1 MFQNFDLSALV
12 DSPYQVGNVL
22 TLRQTEQSELLR
34 VKIKK
39 LQQPWT
45 LSCCMVVDVLSDSPD
60 KAEET
65 AFLKLYDWRFAAQ
78 QRSDQGL
85 DPWTEQSASDYAKF
99 VLSGDADTF
108 LQQLKRP
115 DDQWGQYQETDENW
129 DAVQDEVFLVH
140 EARNMYRNET
150 TVYKRLGPLQGTTV
164 PRLIDAVELDIGPTN
179 LDDENKKDLFKVQ
192 GILIE
197 YISDGFTLR
206 HIGSMVPAE
215 ALQGIVDQ
223 AVDIARSLGDHN
235 VLNADVRI
243 DNFIVTQTHESD
255 QKYRVVMI

>member
-1 MFQNFDLSALV
+1 MAQKLDLSTLV
-12 DSPYQVGNVL
+12 VAPYQVGNIL
-22 TLRQTEQSELLR
+22 TLQRGERRLSIR
-34 VKIKK
+34 VKTRE
-39 LQQPWT
+39 LRQPWT
-45 LSCCMVVDVLSDSPD
+45 FSCCMVVDILSDSSD
-60 KAEET
+60 TVEGT
-65 AFLKLYDWRFAAQ
+65 AFLKLYNWRFAAQ

-85 DPWTEQSASDYAKF
+85 DPWTEQSASDYAQF
-99 VLSGDADTF
+99 
-108 LQQLKRP
+108 
-115 DDQWGQYQETDENW
+115 YHETDEDW

-140 EARNMYRNET
+140 EAHNMYRNET

-192 GILIE
+192 EILIE

-206 HIGSMVPAE
+206 HFDSMVPAE

-243 DNFIVTQTHESD
+243 NNFIVTQTHESD
-255 QKYRVVMI
+255 QKRSCRYD